1 MDRCCTTDS
10 GCNKRIRLVLLIL
23 VVLFVVGCDQ
33 YSKYLI
39 THQLNLYEVICV
51 IPGFLNITFI
61 TNVGTAFGFL
71 ASIPA
76 VYRNTLLVFSYLFS
90 FFVLVYF
97 YNHLVRLHKGV
108 AGIVAVGLVAGGAI
122 GNVVDR
128 VLYGWVVDFIDV
140 YLGKYHWPTF
150 NVADSCITLGIFF
163 TTYVLLCTCQ
173 KGQSLKKDA

>member
-1 MDRCCTTDS
+1 MVIC
-10 GCNKRIRLVLLIL
+10 
-23 VVLFVVGCDQ
+23 VVGCDQ

-39 THQLNLYEVICV
+39 TYSLSFHEVICI

-61 TNVGTAFGFL
+61 INKGSAFGL
-71 ASIPA
+71 LSSAPA
-76 VYRNTLLVFSYLFS
+76 VYRNTILAFSYLFS

-97 YNHLVRLHKGV
+97 YHHLVRLNKGV
-108 AGIVAVGLVAGGAI
+108 IGSVAVGLVTGGAV

-128 VLYGWVVDFIDV
+128 LLHGHVVDFIDV

-163 TTYVLLCTCQ
+163 TMYALLCKCQ
-173 KGQSLKKDA
+173 KDSS